1 MAGPSTEPTTNGK
14 NASGFDNSVPP
25 LHEDATPEQ
34 KDQHWFTHVYQGDRM
49 RQLTPRAIIMGGLLG
64 MAMSSANLYTTL
76 KIGWSF
82 GVAIT
87 ACVLSFVAWNTI
99 TNLLSTFNKLTIAVA
114 AAIGLA
120 ASFVVPWSLLLS
132 DRIGFG
138 WAVAATALGLLG
150 TVLLYRLFSTRVSPM
165 TLLENN
171 CMQSTASAAGYS
183 TGSTIATMFGA
194 LLLMQ
199 SPPAGGTSADVK
211 TLDVQPWVMVTL
223 FTFCTGMM
231 GVFLA
236 IPMKR
241 QMINHEQLPFPSGI
255 AAAET
260 LRSLYSQ
267 SKEAIHKA
275 YALIIGLFASAVVG
289 IMNTSEGTL
298 KIIDKVF
305 GADGP
310 LKFLHL
316 PEQYP
321 EAGFATADRQGKLH
335 AFWEKVAGTDGNLA
349 NFSESPFA
357 KRLIQFGF
365 EPSVLLIA
373 AGMIV
378 GLRVS
383 LTMLAGSILLY
394 FFVSPAL
401 IGIDAAHLLETG
413 KGFQDGYIP
422 SIELVAGGT
431 TYHIYRWALW
441 GGTAL
446 MVMSSLTSL
455 AFQWKSIGRAVS
467 GALSSRKDGPK
478 ADDPLTRIEVPFW
491 WMLAGMIPLT
501 IAMVIV
507 QIIGFNISWWA
518 GIIAVAMSFVLSLVA
533 CRATGET
540 DTTPV
545 GAMGKVMQITFALLH
560 PGQVVPN
567 LASAG
572 IAANSASSSA
582 DLLTD
587 LKSGYL
593 LGANPRRQFLAQF
606 FGVFFGTVAIIPIWY
621 LMVPTKAAL
630 EKYPAPGTNQWFRVA
645 QVLTQGL
652 HSLADS
658 AKFAILIGAVLGVIL
673 PCIEKF
679 LVPKNW
685 KAYWPSTMGLGLS
698 WVVGFNNS
706 LAFAIGAFITFLWT
720 RAHKK
725 SAETFN
731 IPIASGLVAGESLIK
746 ALIAMTATVL
756 GLISSSK

>member
-1 MAGPSTEPTTNGK
+1 MAGPSTEPTTSGK

-34 KDQHWFTHVYQGDRM
+34 KDQHWYTHVYQGDRM
-49 RQLTPRAIIMGGLLG
+49 RQLTPRAVIMGGLLG
-64 MAMSSANLYTTL
+64 MAMCSANLYTTL
-76 KIGWSF
+76 KIGWAF

-87 ACVLSFVAWNTI
+87 ACVMSYVIWNLI
-99 TNLLSTFNKLTIAVA
+99 
-114 AAIGLA
+114 
-120 ASFVVPWSLLLS
+120 
-132 DRIGFG
+132 R
-138 WAVAATALGLLG
+138 LGSRG
-150 TVLLYRLFSTRVSPM
+150 RVSKM
-165 TLLENN
+165 SILENN

-199 SPPAGGTSADVK
+199 NPPAGGTSADVR

-260 LRSLYSQ
+260 LRSLYSE
-267 SKEAIHKA
+267 SKEAVHKA
-275 YALIIGLFASAVVG
+275 YSLIVGLLVSAFVG
-289 IMNTSEGTL
+289 ILNTSEGTL
-298 KIIDKVF
+298 QVIDKIF
-305 GADGP
+305 GEKGP

-316 PEQYP
+316 PDQYP
-321 EAGFATADRQGKLH
+321 EAGFATVDRQGKLH

-349 NFSESPFA
+349 NFSESPVA

-383 LTMLAGSILLY
+383 LTMLAGSVLLY

-413 KGFQDGYIP
+413 ANFQDGYIP
-422 SIELVAGGT
+422 SIELVGGGT
-431 TYHIYRWALW
+431 TYHTYRWALW

-478 ADDPLTRIEVPFW
+478 TDDPLTRIEVPFW

-540 DTTPV
+540 DTTPI

-756 GLISSSK
+756 GLISSGK